1 MSRDELWKMTAVE
14 AVTRLQK
21 KEISPL
27 DLVEASAQRMAEVE
41 PSVNAMPTLCLD
53 RARDHARRVMAGGL
67 MVPSELRPRMRAS
80 SMRLT
85 PLWSSGML
93 R

>member
-14 AVTRLQK
+14 AVARLKK

-53 RARDHARRVMAGGL
+53 RARDHARRIMAGL
-67 MVPSELRPRMRAS
+67 
-80 SMRLT
+80 
-85 PLWSSGML
+85 
-93 R
+93 